1 MQPHEGWIKRGLVKG
16 VKGKPS
22 FVFSLFPPC
31 IHVLK
36 GFKGKTMRLTNGD
49 SGSTRMYLGGSLDRF
64 GLQRIFGTMGRGHR
78 GQGAQELMDHA
89 HEIN

>member
-22 FVFSLFPPC
+22 FFSLSLSSV
-31 IHVLK
+31 HSRGERL
-36 GFKGKTMRLTNGD
+36 KGKTMRLTNGD

>member
-1 MQPHEGWIKRGLVKG
+1 
-16 VKGKPS
+16 
-22 FVFSLFPPC
+22 
-31 IHVLK
+31 
-36 GFKGKTMRLTNGD
+36 MRLTNGD